1 MFTKYAEKYKLDALD
16 ESMREGMSYDGKL
29 YGLPMQA
36 QMFVMAY
43 RKDVFDKNGLPAAED
58 ARRDGRGGQEDPRH
72 R

>member
-1 MFTKYAEKYKLDALD
+1 
-16 ESMREGMSYDGKL
+16 MREGMSYDGKL

-43 RKDVFDKNGLPAAED
+43 RKDVFDKNGLTAPTTFEEMKDAAKKIQDAGRHEVPDRPALA
-58 ARRDGRGGQEDPRH
+58 GH